1 MTAKELKKL
10 KRSELLEIL
19 LARTEEVEKLKKEL
33 DEANKKLEDRK
44 IQIENAGSI
53 AEAALKINGIF
64 EAAEQAAKDYLLSI
78 GKEDDVKEKTKK
90 PKNEKAKKAEEPKP
104 EEKVEA
110 PKPKRGRPKKQ
121 AEPKPEEV
129 VEAPK
134 PKRGR
139 PKKIASE
146 EASS

>member
-64 EAAEQAAKDYLLSI
+64 EAAEQAAKDYLQSI
-78 GKEDDVKEKTKK
+78 GKEDSNEEKTQK
-90 PKNEKAKKAEEPKP
+90 PKREKPK
-104 EEKVEA
+104 KVEA
-110 PKPKRGRPKKQ
+110 PKP
-121 AEPKPEEV
+121 EEA

-139 PKKIASE
+139 PKKIVNE